1 MFKTR
6 LLSGILLV
14 IIALITVITG
24 GNLLFLVLLAV
35 SLIGMTELYKV
46 FGIEKK
52 PPGIIGYLFALLYYG
67 LLYFEPLLP
76 GESLNWFMMS
86 FMAFLI
92 CQMAVLVFAYPRYNT
107 QQIMAAFFGMF
118 YVAVM
123 LSYIYQIRILPGGIF
138 TVWLV
143 FVCSWGCD
151 TCAYCV
157 GMLIG
162 KHKMAPVL
170 SPKKSVEGAV
180 GGVIGAAL
188 LGVAYAAATK
198 GPMAEYAVICAA
210 GALISMVGDLA
221 ASAVKR
227 NQGIKDYGKLIPGHG
242 GILDRFDSVII
253 TAPVIYYMAVLL
265 LRH

>member
-24 GNLLFLVLLAV
+24 GSLLFGVLLLI

-52 PPGIIGYLFALLYYG
+52 APGVLGYIFAVGYYALLY
-67 LLYFEPLLP
+67 FKPQLP
-76 GESLNWFMMS
+76 GESLNWFMML
-86 FMAFLI
+86 FMGYLI
-92 CQMAVLVFAYPRYNT
+92 CQMAVLVFAYPKYNT
-107 QQIMAAFFGMF
+107 QQILAGFFGVF

-123 LSYIYQIRILPGGIF
+123 LSYIYQTRILPGGIF

-162 KHKMAPVL
+162 KHKMAPIL
-170 SPKKSVEGAV
+170 SPKS
-180 GGVIGAAL
+180 
-188 LGVAYAAATK
+188 
-198 GPMAEYAVICAA
+198 
-210 GALISMVGDLA
+210 
-221 ASAVKR
+221 R
-227 NQGIKDYGKLIPGHG
+227 
-242 GILDRFDSVII
+242 
-253 TAPVIYYMAVLL
+253 
-265 LRH
+265 